1 MELTRFIEALSD
13 PAAYP
18 EPVGA
23 VEVRQTHISAVF
35 LAGTHVY
42 KVKKPVDLGFV
53 DYSTLEKRRHFCD
66 EEVRL
71 NRRLAPEVYHG
82 VVAVTRDG
90 GAIRVGGAGE
100 GEVVEWAVEMERRA
114 GQRVAELSA
123 GMRQRLAICRC
134 VLHRPELLLLDEPD
148 SNLDAE
154 GRELARALI
163 GPDAGRTRVI
173 VSHDPEFVEAL
184 APERVLLMPE
194 GQLDYFGDDHRDL
207 VELA

>member
-1 MELTRFIEALSD
+1 MIPNPSARSAPMELTRLIEALSD

-35 LAGTHVY
+35 FAGTHVY

-71 NRRLAPEVYHG
+71 NRRPAPEVYHG

-90 GAIRVGGAGE
+90 GRSGWG
-100 GEVVEWAVEMERRA
+100 
-114 GQRVAELSA
+114 
-123 GMRQRLAICRC
+123 
-134 VLHRPELLLLDEPD
+134 
-148 SNLDAE
+148 
-154 GRELARALI
+154 ARAR
-163 GPDAGRTRVI
+163 GRSSSGR
-173 VSHDPEFVEAL
+173 
-184 APERVLLMPE
+184 
-194 GQLDYFGDDHRDL
+194 
-207 VELA
+207 